1 MEWPRGRACCA
12 CMLPV
17 PAARLRPRGAREHLA
32 SAGAGFAGGVKRV
45 VRFVVNVIG
54 VAFGF

>member
-1 MEWPRGRACCA
+1 M
-12 CMLPV
+12 V

-32 SAGAGFAGGVKRV
+32 SAGAAFAGGVKRA

>member
-1 MEWPRGRACCA
+1 
-12 CMLPV
+12 MLPV
-17 PAARLRPRGAREHLA
+17 PVARLRPRGAREHLA
-32 SAGAGFAGGVKRV
+32 IAGAAFAGGVKRV